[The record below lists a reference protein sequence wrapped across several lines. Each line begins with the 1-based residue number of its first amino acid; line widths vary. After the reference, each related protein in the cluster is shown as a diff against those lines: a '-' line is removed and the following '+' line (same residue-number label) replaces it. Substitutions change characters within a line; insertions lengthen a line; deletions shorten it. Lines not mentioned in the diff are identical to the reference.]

1 METRREPVAVQR
13 AVEAVQIPS
22 GFHVQLEPGA
32 YVIVQQVLDG
42 NFTVMTERG
51 GLARIEGK
59 DADALGPTY
68 VEAARKAAE
77 VRSRRQEG
85 PFDESKVWDELRTV
99 YDPEIPANIVDLGL
113 IYLVAPEALPDGG
126 HQVTIHMTLTAP
138 GCGVGPMI
146 VDEVKRKVEAL
157 PGVREARVELVFD
170 PPWDQSR
177 MSEAARLALGLY

>member
-1 METRREPVAVQR
+1 MEIRREPVSILR
-13 AVEAVQIPS
+13 PVEATQIPT
-22 GFHVQLEPGA
+22 GVRIQLEPGG
-32 YVIVQQVLDG
+32 YVIVQQVQDG

-59 DADALGPTY
+59 DADALGPAF
-68 VEAARKAAE
+68 VDLAAKAEAHRA
-77 VRSRRQEG
+77 RRQEG

-113 IYLVAPEALPDGG
+113 IYLVSPEEAAGG
-126 HQVTIHMTLTAP
+126 HRVNIHMTLTAP

-146 VDEVKRKVEAL
+146 VDDVKRKVEAL
-157 PGVREARVELVFD
+157 PGVTEAAVQLVFD

>member
-1 METRREPVAVQR
+1 MEYRREPVALLR

-22 GFHVQLEPGA
+22 GFTIQLEPGA
-32 YVIVQQVLDG
+32 HVIVQQVQDG

-51 GLARIEGK
+51 GLARVADR
-59 DADALGPTY
+59 DADALGEVY
-68 VEAARKAAE
+68 VELARKAEAARA
-77 VRSRRQEG
+77 VRLDG

-113 IYLVAPEALPDGG
+113 IYLVSSDPVDGG
-126 HQVTIHMTLTAP
+126 RRVNVHMTLTAP

-146 VDEVKRKVEAL
+146 VDDVKRKVQAL
-157 PGVREARVELVFD
+157 PGVADVDVQLVFE

-177 MSEAARLALGLY
+177 MSEGARLALGLY